1 MNPNYSR
8 SEETRITGALSTKDQ
23 VTAHQNCL
31 LFSSG
36 IFCRDSPESDD
47 LFGFS
52 VKDVMI
58 EVKRGSK
65 LVCTRCKKKGATA
78 GCEVKRCKRS
88 YHYPCAVQEGAKTI
102 EDEEKGSYGL
112 YCFKHYQQKQE
123 NKSSVN
129 GCASS
134 TKPHTSKNPSQ
145 AGPSKV
151 YCLTCEKTEGTISLE
166 NLSDSIVRL
175 YCDKHAPLS
184 HKRNTRS
191 DSTAARP
198 FVDSSDSSSS
208 SSTKHLSYKRRL
220 SCTDKH
226 QAPPFKRKSEDW
238 NGIVTDDSS
247 DPDANVPD
255 TDIAIFGPIESD
267 LEGSESQLIRRD
279 GASPTGS
286 TSGNQL
292 ENDSMKHEIKDE
304 DETDAESES
313 LLSPMMRSPE
323 TQSLST
329 TSAALPTQ
337 TVSTALA
344 LVKAEEVK
352 KEESSPVHDTAGPS
366 VPCQNSTGPPPSP
379 VHSEPHGITSSA
391 VSPAALETTSSPAAF
406 PSQPEPGI
414 DSTSFWR
421 NCNAA
426 GCTQAIFMDFINEMN
441 SISSRIQSDQA
452 SQEDYDLALTVM
464 EASGKLAELVTKQHT
479 ELQRKQME
487 LQRAAAAMK
496 KVVLPLRR

>member
-1 MNPNYSR
+1 MAPLKRHAYEAHFKLQAISHAVQHGNRAAAREFNI
-8 SEETRITGALSTKDQ
+8 SESMVRKWRKQE
-23 VTAHQNCL
+23 
-31 LFSSG
+31 
-36 IFCRDSPESDD
+36 DD
-47 LFGFS
+47 LCRAKKTRKSFRGNKARWPQLEDKIEQWVIEQRTGGRS
-52 VKDVMI
+52 VSTVSIRLM
-58 EVKRGSK
+58 
-65 LVCTRCKKKGATA
+65 ATA
-78 GCEVKRCKRS
+78 VAHDMKINDFQG
-88 YHYPCAVQEGAKTI
+88 
-102 EDEEKGSYGL
+102 
-112 YCFKHYQQKQE
+112 
-123 NKSSVN
+123 
-129 GCASS
+129 
-134 TKPHTSKNPSQ
+134 
-145 AGPSKV
+145 GPSWCFRFMKRRNLFV
-151 YCLTCEKTEGTISLE
+151 HRRTTISQQLLKEYEE
-166 NLSDSIVRL
+166 N
-175 YCDKHAPLS
+175 
-184 HKRNTRS
+184 
-191 DSTAARP
+191 RP
-198 FVDSSDSSSS
+198 V
-208 SSTKHLSYKRRL
+208 HW
-220 SCTDKH
+220 H

>member
-1 MNPNYSR
+1 MTVFCVLCQR

-145 AGPSKV
+145 AGPS
-151 YCLTCEKTEGTISLE
+151 
-166 NLSDSIVRL
+166 
-175 YCDKHAPLS
+175 
-184 HKRNTRS
+184 KRNTRS